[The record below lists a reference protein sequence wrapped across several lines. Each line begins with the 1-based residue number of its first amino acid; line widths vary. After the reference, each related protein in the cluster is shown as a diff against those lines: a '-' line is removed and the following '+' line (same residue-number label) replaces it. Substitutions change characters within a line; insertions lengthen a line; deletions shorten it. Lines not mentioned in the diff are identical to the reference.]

1 MLSQS
6 RERKV
11 LNLLRQK
18 GELAVASA
26 EFAVSHYEAKNNIL
40 FKNWIN

>member
-6 RERKV
+6 RGRKV

-18 GELAVASA
+18 GELALASA
-26 EFAVSHYEAKNNIL
+26 EFAVSHYEAKINVKY
-40 FKNWIN
+40 KNWID